1 MIVPLFLFYNRI
13 MENQKL
19 YDLLYVT
26 RNTTA
31 LRIMDDIACKLRKIT
46 LNDLTSIIATV
57 SPDVTT
63 LHDYSD

>member
-1 MIVPLFLFYNRI
+1 MK
-13 MENQKL
+13 NQKL